1 MKSFMC
7 KDFVLENDIA
17 SELYHKHAAPQ
28 PIIDYHSHLPVEDI
42 ANDKMFSDMS
52 EATLTGD
59 HYKWRAM
66 RTNGV
71 DEKLIT
77 GKADARDKWRA

>member
-1 MKSFMC
+1 
-7 KDFVLENDIA
+7 
-17 SELYHKHAAPQ
+17 
-28 PIIDYHSHLPVEDI
+28 
-42 ANDKMFSDMS
+42 
-52 EATLTGD
+52 ATLTGD
-59 HYKWRAM
+59 HYKSRAM